1 MQDSVKVD
9 RWRYLGGSDIP
20 IIMNLSPFKTRW
32 QLLQEKARLVDD
44 TFEGSI
50 YTRYGEAME
59 PTIRNF
65 INKERGFGFVEGRHY
80 DEERGFRVH
89 TDGEDEVTET
99 ILEVKTTS
107 HIYKNLTDYKIYLVQ
122 ILFYM
127 AVVGYD
133 NGILAVY
140 ERPDDLDMRLDPDRL
155 HIYSVFVGDHAGL
168 VKEIENAVTKFQ
180 SDLEKLKADPFL
192 TEEDFIPRDMVGL
205 SDSILALESVLDM
218 MKDTETQIKNMKK
231 QLYDLMI
238 ENRVK
243 TWITPNGTR
252 LTRVDAVP
260 AKMVTEEKLDI
271 AGLKRDLPELFRP
284 DYDGGYMKEEHVKK
298 SGRSGF
304 VKITKGSND
313 NE

>member
-1 MQDSVKVD
+1 
-9 RWRYLGGSDIP
+9 
-20 IIMNLSPFKTRW
+20 
-32 QLLQEKARLVDD
+32 
-44 TFEGSI
+44 
-50 YTRYGEAME
+50 
-59 PTIRNF
+59 
-65 INKERGFGFVEGRHY
+65 
-80 DEERGFRVH
+80 
-89 TDGEDEVTET
+89 
-99 ILEVKTTS
+99 
-107 HIYKNLTDYKIYLVQ
+107 
-122 ILFYM
+122 
-127 AVVGYD
+127 
-133 NGILAVY
+133 
-140 ERPDDLDMRLDPDRL
+140 
-155 HIYSVFVGDHAGL
+155 
-168 VKEIENAVTKFQ
+168 
-180 SDLEKLKADPFL
+180 
-192 TEEDFIPRDMVGL
+192 MVGL